1 MKTQATRTP
10 GRLKQGATVGT
21 VVIAATAAALLGAG
35 GGVAVTALQDAP
47 RGPQGEPGVQGPLD
61 LRASRASVVSADPRA
76 SAARPGLRGQP
87 VGVLLQSKKAHR
99 RLTLDSTAWLNL

>member
-1 MKTQATRTP
+1 LRRLLRLSWAPVEALPLRLSKTR
-10 GRLKQGATVGT
+10 RV
-21 VVIAATAAALLGAG
+21 ALRVSRAY
-35 GGVAVTALQDAP
+35 
-47 RGPQGEPGVQGPLD
+47 RGPLD

-87 VGVLLQSKKAHR
+87 VGALLQSKKAHR